1 MQGHSPPVLYA
12 AELTGCRLLPSL
24 EPAVVRRAFVDAL
37 TGAGATVVQQ
47 LAHQF
52 PGAGQTCVLI
62 LAESHAVLHT
72 WPETGT
78 VNLDIFSCSA
88 RLKCEAA
95 IAALGDAF
103 GATTVSTQ
111 KVRRADGH
119 RPPSDGR
126 A

>member
-1 MQGHSPPVLYA
+1 MQGHAPPVLYA
-12 AELTGCRLLPSL
+12 AELTGCRLLSTLDPECVSQ
-24 EPAVVRRAFVDAL
+24 AFVDAL
-37 TGAGATVVQQ
+37 RGAGATVVQQ

-103 GATTVSTQ
+103 GATAVSTQ
-111 KVRRADGH
+111 EVLRADGH